1 MDLRTGGRRLPCSV
15 LTVWLAIGRPRQ
27 LKTPAQRE
35 ALLLAALNRN
45 LLAALALDL
54 RMGRHDFSEVV
65 RAPSGVSWHGIS
77 RAKFEPRA
85 VLARQLELLWVPGP
99 SMLLAQTYALLARLP
114 IAWAEKAVAWAPPVV
129 LQDAKTGRWMV
140 AAHLTSAWVARGRL
154 LDAKIPVQVATELRG
169 TIRPIH
175 ELEEVRELVRVVLP
189 RLMWLCRGLK
199 QQIADFSDGLLSG
212 QWEDQLRR
220 AMTYRYRQ
228 RARNER
234 KAAAQADKPSNAQ
247 SLPGRQGVFGVSG
260 ADTRLGTPNASV
272 STEEGI
278 DASVDE

>member
-1 MDLRTGGRRLPCSV
+1 
-15 LTVWLAIGRPRQ
+15 
-27 LKTPAQRE
+27 
-35 ALLLAALNRN
+35 LLLAALNRN

-54 RMGRHDFSEVV
+54 GLGAHDLSEVV
-65 RAPSGVSWHGIS
+65 RAPSDVPSRGIA
-77 RAKFEPRA
+77 RARLEPRA
-85 VLARQLELLWVPGP
+85 VPARQLELPWRLGP
-99 SMLLAQTYALLARLP
+99 PILLAQTYALLARLP

-129 LQDAKTGRWMV
+129 LQNEKTGRWVV
-140 AAHLTSAWVARGRL
+140 AAHLASAWVARGRL
-154 LDAKIPVQVATELRG
+154 LDTKIPVQVATEHHG

-234 KAAAQADKPSNAQ
+234 EAAAQAEELSNAQ
-247 SLPGRQGVFGVSG
+247 SLLGRQDVIGVSE
-260 ADTRLGTPNASV
+260 ADTRLVTPNTSV
-272 STEEGI
+272 STEDGL
-278 DASVDE
+278 DASADE